1 MKRRSF
7 VKQTTLFAFSIS
19 ALGNISWN
27 GKNFEANSPTTTD
40 ILGPFYR
47 PDAPMR
53 SNIIPPGSKGELLNL
68 HGSILQKENQKP
80 ISNALIEIW
89 QCDENE
95 HYDNTSDA
103 YLFRGALKTDNK
115 GKYHFT
121 TIVPVPYKATETM
134 WRPAHIHLRISSPE
148 HQDLISQ
155 IYFKGDPHLQDDT
168 SSAAPQ
174 ASHRILEI
182 GNNSKG
188 EHDVKFN
195 VVMQKTYPLDPDVF
209 AKVTGL
215 YEMNKG
221 NVEFTQ
227 KDDLLFM
234 KQNGQLVEALVYKGN
249 NTFEGGLGY
258 IKAKFELTP
267 EGGAKVSI
275 SRGNY
280 DSGNLDTRQTTEG
293 TRFLKYKN

>member
-7 VKQTTLFAFSIS
+7 VKQSALFAFSIS

-27 GKNFEANSPTTTD
+27 GKTFEANSPTTTD

-47 PDAPMR
+47 PNAPVR
-53 SNIIPPGSKGELLNL
+53 SNIIPAGSKGELLNL
-68 HGSILQKENQKP
+68 NGTILQKDGQKP
-80 ISNALIEIW
+80 ISDALIEIW

-95 HYDNTSDA
+95 HYDNTSDE
-103 YLFRGALKTDNK
+103 YLFRGALKTDKDGTYN
-115 GKYHFT
+115 FR

-134 WRPAHIHLRISSPE
+134 WRPAHIHLRVSSPE

-168 SSAAPQ
+168 SSASPQ

-182 GNNSKG
+182 RKNKKG
-188 EHDVKFN
+188 EHDVNFN
-195 VVMQKTYPLDPDVF
+195 IVMQKTFPLDPDVF
-209 AKVTGL
+209 DKVTGL
-215 YEMNKG
+215 YEMEKG
-221 NVEFTQ
+221 NVEFSK

-234 KQNGQLVEALVYKGN
+234 KRNGQLVEALVYKGD

-258 IKAKFELTP
+258 IKVKFDLMP
-267 EGGAKVSI
+267 KGDAKVVVSM
-275 SRGNY
+275 GKY
-280 DSGNLDTRQTTEG
+280 DEGNLDAITTMEG
-293 TRFLKYKN
+293 TRFLKYKG

>member
-7 VKQTTLFAFSIS
+7 VKQSGLFAFSMS
-19 ALGNISWN
+19 ALGHISWN

-47 PDAPMR
+47 PNAPMR
-53 SNIIPPGSKGELLNL
+53 SNIIPQGSKGELLNL
-68 HGSILQKENQKP
+68 SGSILQKEDQKP

-95 HYDNTSDA
+95 HYDNTSDE
-103 YLFRGALKTDNK
+103 YLFRGAMKTDK
-115 GKYHFT
+115 YGKYHFT
-121 TIVPVPYKATETM
+121 TIVPVPYKASETM
-134 WRPAHIHLRISSPE
+134 WRPAHIHLRVSSPE

-168 SSAAPQ
+168 SSASPQ

-182 GNNSKG
+182 TKNRKG
-188 EHDVKFN
+188 EHDVKFDII
-195 VVMQKTYPLDPDVF
+195 MQETFPLDPEVF
-209 AKVTGL
+209 GKVTGL
-215 YEMNKG
+215 YRMDKG

-234 KQNGQLVEALVYKGN
+234 KQNGQLVEALVYRGN

-258 IKAKFELTP
+258 IKAKFELIP
-267 EGGAKVSI
+267 NGGAKVRI
-275 SRGNY
+275 SKGKY
-280 DSGNLDTRQTTEG
+280 DDGNLESRQTMEG
-293 TRFLKYKN
+293 ARFLKYKN